1 MNGLNRTVAIKRMI
15 AEDVSRFQSE
25 ARAIAAI
32 NYPAKRHF
40 APEAISS
47 RNDPG
52 AIVVPPPGL
61 RSIEIWFL
69 PCTDR

>member
-32 NYPAKRHF
+32 NHPAKRHF

-47 RNDPG
+47 AGRPKADVQTAE
-52 AIVVPPPGL
+52 AIGVRKRRLTAV
-61 RSIEIWFL
+61 E
-69 PCTDR
+69 